1 MAFATFVLKAPHI
14 RLLPIFAL
22 VDSGSPW
29 TALAPM
35 DSQFLRIPIKTLR
48 KAQEHPKILFAG
60 DVFRRLLLTDV
71 ELVFKDDKGDIVKF
85 EMPSVSVLDP
95 IAKKP
100 VEEYKG
106 IPSVIGVDFLR
117 LHKMAL
123 YLNIHKNIAFLER
136 VES

>member
-1 MAFATFVLKAPHI
+1 M
-14 RLLPIFAL
+14 LPIFAL

-48 KAQEHPKILFAG
+48 KAQEHPRILFAG
-60 DVFRRLLLTDV
+60 DVFWRLLLTDV
-71 ELVFKDDKGDIVKF
+71 ELVFKDDKGDIAKF

-106 IPSVIGVDFLR
+106 IPSVIGVEYDRLFKTAKDALQKLWRIRYLEVRKVSIIFLNFLR
-117 LHKMAL
+117 S
-123 YLNIHKNIAFLER
+123 F
-136 VES
+136 

>member
-1 MAFATFVLKAPHI
+1 
-14 RLLPIFAL
+14 
-22 VDSGSPW
+22 
-29 TALAPM
+29 
-35 DSQFLRIPIKTLR
+35 
-48 KAQEHPKILFAG
+48 
-60 DVFRRLLLTDV
+60 LTDV